1 MKQEIKPATGRLG
14 VLVVGVGG
22 AVATTMIVG
31 TLASRKGLAKP
42 IGSITQLATM
52 RMENNEEKL
61 IKDIV
66 PLTNLEDIVFGGW
79 DIFPDNAYE
88 AAMYAEVL
96 KEKDLN
102 GVKEELEAI
111 KPMPAAFDHNWAK
124 RLNGTHVKKA
134 ATRWEMVEQLRQ
146 DIRDFKAANNCERVV
161 VLWAASTEIKP
172 ATGRLGVLVVGV
184 GGAVATTMIVG
195 TLASRKGLAKPI
207 GSITQLATMRMENNE
222 EKLIKDIVPLTNLE
236 DIVFGGWDI
245 FPDNAYEAAMYAE
258 VLKEKDLNGVK
269 EELEAIKPMPAAF
282 DHNWA
287 KRLNGTH
294 VKKAATRWEMVE
306 QLRQDIR
313 DFKAANNCER
323 VVVLWA
329 ASTEIYIPLSDEHMS
344 LAALEKAMKENN
356 TDVISP
362 SMCYAYA
369 AIAEDA
375 PFVMGAPNLCV
386 DTPAMWEFSK
396 QKNVPISGKDFKSG
410 QTLMKTVLAP
420 MFKTRMLG
428 VNGWF
433 STNILGNR
441 DGEVLD
447 DPDNFKTKEV
457 SKLSVIDTIF
467 EPEKYPDLY
476 GDVYHKVRINY
487 YPPRKDNKEAWDNI
501 DIFGWMGYP
510 MEIKV
515 NFLCRDS
522 ILAAPIALDLVLF
535 SDLAMRAGMCGIQTW
550 LSFFC
555 KSPMHDFEHQPE
567 HDLFTQWRMVKQTLR
582 NMIGEKE
589 PDYLA

>member
-61 IKDIV
+61 IKDV
-66 PLTNLEDIVFGGW
+66 
-79 DIFPDNAYE
+79 
-88 AAMYAEVL
+88 
-96 KEKDLN
+96 
-102 GVKEELEAI
+102 
-111 KPMPAAFDHNWAK
+111 
-124 RLNGTHVKKA
+124 
-134 ATRWEMVEQLRQ
+134 
-146 DIRDFKAANNCERVV
+146 
-161 VLWAASTEIKP
+161 
-172 ATGRLGVLVVGV
+172 
-184 GGAVATTMIVG
+184 
-195 TLASRKGLAKPI
+195 
-207 GSITQLATMRMENNE
+207 
-222 EKLIKDIVPLTNLE
+222 VPLTNLE

-476 GDVYHKVRINY
+476 GDVYHTALFLLGE
-487 YPPRKDNKEAWDNI
+487 EAFCSSL
-501 DIFGWMGYP
+501 DIYRTCRGYP
-510 MEIKV
+510 TVRFSFVSADRLLI
-515 NFLCRDS
+515 
-522 ILAAPIALDLVLF
+522 AALLVSAAAFVRQL
-535 SDLAMRAGMCGIQTW
+535 LIP
-550 LSFFC
+550 L
-555 KSPMHDFEHQPE
+555 
-567 HDLFTQWRMVKQTLR
+567 LL
-582 NMIGEKE
+582 
-589 PDYLA
+589 